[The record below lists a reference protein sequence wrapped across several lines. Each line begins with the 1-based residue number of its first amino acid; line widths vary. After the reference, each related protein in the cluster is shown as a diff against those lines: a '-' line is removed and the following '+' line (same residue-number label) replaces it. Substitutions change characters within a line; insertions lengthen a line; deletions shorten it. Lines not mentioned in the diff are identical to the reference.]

1 MWNERLSPN
10 VKPHDGVIKWQHLPR
25 YWPFVRGI
33 HRSQRPV
40 TRSFDIFV
48 DLRLNERL
56 GKQSWGWWFETPSR
70 TLWRHSNVT
79 QNSQH
84 DNLTDHGTTVNVSSV
99 EEDDELI
106 IVTCSLALVNYLSSY
121 LMTAIHCSWPF
132 SGPFYWHGLTLI
144 PAWITNCI
152 HDKVWDE
159 ITHPFLKFNGAT
171 VEV

>member
-1 MWNERLSPN
+1 MNGWVNNPEA
-10 VKPHDGVIKWQHLPR
+10 G
-25 YWPFVRGI
+25 
-33 HRSQRPV
+33 
-40 TRSFDIFV
+40 
-48 DLRLNERL
+48 DLRRHRAHYDVTVMLH
-56 GKQSWGWWFETPSR
+56 KIVSMI
-70 TLWRHSNVT
+70 TL
-79 QNSQH
+79 
-84 DNLTDHGTTVNVSSV
+84 LIMETTVNVSSV

-106 IVTCSLALVNYLSSY
+106 IVTCSLALVNYDSNLSSY
-121 LMTAIHCSWPF
+121 LMTAIHSSWSF